1 MPRAGVYWNHRTHY
15 RLFGKER
22 TMTRTKLCD
31 RILPRYTRGEEILNM
46 VTHIV
51 GGGFGV
57 VALVLSVITAVWKGS
72 LWGIVGC
79 SVYGGAMIILY
90 TMSSIY
96 HGLKAE
102 MPKKVMQVLDHCTIY
117 LLIAGTYTPILLC
130 AIRPVSPLA
139 AWGLFGIVWGF
150 ALLGGVFTAID
161 LKKYSKFAMICY
173 IGMGWSVV
181 LAVKPTLQAIPLPG
195 LLWLLAGGIAYTVGA
210 VFYGFGRKCPYIHSV
225 FHIFVVLGSILQFV
239 CILFYVI

>member
-1 MPRAGVYWNHRTHY
+1 MI
-15 RLFGKER
+15 
-22 TMTRTKLCD
+22 RTKLRD
-31 RILPRYTRGEEILNM
+31 RILPDYTRGEEIFNM

-57 VALVLSVITAVWKGS
+57 IALVVSVLVSALKGS
-72 LWGIVGC
+72 VWGVVGC
-79 SVYGGAMIILY
+79 SVYGATMVILY
-90 TMSSIY
+90 TMSSVY

-130 AIRPVSPLA
+130 AVRPVSPFA
-139 AWGLFGIVWGF
+139 AWGLFALVWGF
-150 ALLGGVFTAID
+150 AVLGGTFTAID
-161 LKKYSKFAMICY
+161 LKKYSVFAMICY

-181 LAVKPTLQAIPLPG
+181 LAAKPTLQAIPLEG
-195 LLWLLAGGIAYTVGA
+195 LAWLLAGGIAYTVGA
-210 VFYGFGRKCPYIHSV
+210 VFYGFGRKCRYIHSV
-225 FHIFVVLGSILQFV
+225 FHIFVVLGSILQYI

>member
-1 MPRAGVYWNHRTHY
+1 MI
-15 RLFGKER
+15 
-22 TMTRTKLCD
+22 RTKLRD
-31 RILPRYTRGEEILNM
+31 RILPDYTRGEEVFNM

-57 VALVLSVITAVWKGS
+57 IALVVSVLVSAFNGNVWGVVS
-72 LWGIVGC
+72 C
-79 SVYGGAMIILY
+79 SIYGATMVILY
-90 TMSSIY
+90 TMSSVY

-130 AIRPVSPLA
+130 SVRLVSPFA
-139 AWGLFGIVWGF
+139 AWGLFALVWGF
-150 ALLGGVFTAID
+150 AVLGGTFTAID
-161 LKKYSKFAMICY
+161 LKKYSVFAMICY

-181 LAVKPTLQAIPLPG
+181 LAAKPTLQAIPLPG
-195 LLWLLAGGIAYTVGA
+195 LAWLLAGGIAYTVGA
-210 VFYGFGRKCPYIHSV
+210 VFYGFGRKCRYIHSV
-225 FHIFVVLGSILQFV
+225 FHIFVVLGSILQYV